1 MFSQQNKEIF
11 DDLYEGV
18 VMVDKYRNIV
28 YWNKSAQRIL
38 GYQKEQVIEKKT
50 KDGYLLHYNNEGTLV
65 EDSECPLNVA
75 MIKREYNK
83 GDYLVKNKIG
93 KVVPIQVKAFPI
105 INKGNYVIGAI
116 ELFKNKN
123 EVILSLE
130 ELNNLK
136 MLNSVDDETKFIKR
150 THLKSTLNGV
160 LNQIDEENM
169 AGAIMIEISNLYE
182 FHKKYK
188 KDIKRKMILQA
199 ASAVKRNTNEDSIK
213 FRFDEDKFLIILKNT
228 KPALINM
235 VKEKLVTAIEN
246 AIIRNGMNILK
257 IRGCSS
263 SLMLS
268 KTDKIDDVLKNLES
282 KILNKSAI

>member
-1 MFSQQNKEIF
+1 MFTQQNKEIF

-38 GYQKEQVIEKKT
+38 GYEREQVIEKKT
-50 KDGYLLHYNNEGTLV
+50 KDGYLLHYNNKGV
-65 EDSECPLNVA
+65 AVKDCDCPLNVA
-75 MIKREYNK
+75 MNQREYSK
-83 GDYLVKNKIG
+83 GDYLVKNKTG
-93 KVVPIQVKAFPI
+93 KVVPIEVKAFPI
-105 INKGNYVIGAI
+105 INKGNYVVGAV

-150 THLKSTLNGV
+150 THLKSTFNGV
-160 LNQIDEENM
+160 LTQIDEDNM
-169 AGAIMIEISNLYE
+169 AGAIMIELSNLYE
-182 FHKKYK
+182 SHKKYK
-188 KDIKRKMILQA
+188 KDIKRRMILQA

-213 FRFDEDKFLIILKNT
+213 FRFDEEKFLIILKNT
-228 KPALINM
+228 KPVLINM
-235 VKEKLVTAIEN
+235 VKEKLITAIEN
-246 AIIRNGMNILK
+246 ALIRNGMSILK
-257 IRGCSS
+257 IRACGA

-268 KTDKIDDVLKNLES
+268 KTDKIDDVLRNLET
-282 KILNKSAI
+282 KILRKSAM

>member
-1 MFSQQNKEIF
+1 MFTQQNKEIF

-18 VMVDKYRNIV
+18 VMVDKYRNII

-38 GYQKEQVIEKKT
+38 GYEKEQVIEKKT
-50 KDGYLLHYNNEGTLV
+50 KDGYLLHYNNKGV
-65 EDSECPLNVA
+65 AVKDCDCPLNIA
-75 MIKREYNK
+75 MNQREYNK
-83 GDYLVKNKIG
+83 GDYLVKNKMG
-93 KVVPIQVKAFPI
+93 KVVPIEVKAFPI
-105 INKGNYVIGAI
+105 INKGNYVVGAV

-150 THLKSTLNGV
+150 THLKSTFNGV
-160 LNQIDEENM
+160 LTQIDEDNM
-169 AGAIMIEISNLYE
+169 AGAIMIELSNLYE
-182 FHKKYK
+182 FHKRYK

-213 FRFDEDKFLIILKNT
+213 FRFDEEKFLIILKNT

-246 AIIRNGMNILK
+246 ALIRNGMSILK
-257 IRGCSS
+257 IKACGS

-268 KTDKIDDVLKNLES
+268 KTDNIDDVLKTLET
-282 KILNKSAI
+282 KILKKSAM